1 MGQVNVN
8 TPGDGTSGASAAVI
22 TLVVVVLLVVLL
34 LVLWIAGVFNSHPA
48 THSEILQLLQLAV

>member
-22 TLVVVVLLVVLL
+22 TLAVVVLIVALL
-34 LVLWIAGVFNSHPA
+34 LVLWIAGVFNGGGAA
-48 THSEILQLLQLAV
+48 THSAILQLLPV